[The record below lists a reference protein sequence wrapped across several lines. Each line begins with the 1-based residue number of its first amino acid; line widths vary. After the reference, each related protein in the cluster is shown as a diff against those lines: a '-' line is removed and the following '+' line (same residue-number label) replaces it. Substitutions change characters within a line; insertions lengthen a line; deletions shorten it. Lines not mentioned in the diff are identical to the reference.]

1 METGPCATDDLAVTV
16 ESPGHDLRVGIAA
29 DHLDGEADFAGV
41 EIGNDFQGVDP
52 NLWNR
57 FEPDG
62 LPDAGVGGIHDSA
75 RLEHLLA
82 ARLAPRIG
90 RVPDRDDQLL
100 RSPRREC
107 LGNVERERI
116 IAAAMRA
123 QLVPVEDDGRIPID
137 GPEVQQPALALLRRG
152 KLEGPSVPD
161 PLVGLDGLHHSG
173 EGGFD
178 RERDQDPT
186 VKRRWTVAI
195 LGADGIIP
203 QAIEIDPFRPDHL
216 GSGILRVRFP
226 GINLRRPACG

>member
-1 METGPCATDDLAVTV
+1 MPVLAVYMIP
-16 ESPGHDLRVGIAA
+16 PGLSTCLPRGWLPASVGSQT
-29 DHLDGEADFAGV
+29 ETTSSCV
-41 EIGNDFQGVDP
+41 
-52 NLWNR
+52 
-57 FEPDG
+57 
-62 LPDAGVGGIHDSA
+62 SA
-75 RLEHLLA
+75 
-82 ARLAPRIG
+82 
-90 RVPDRDDQLL
+90 
-100 RSPRREC
+100 RREC

-216 GSGILRVRFP
+216 GSGIFRVRFP